1 MIGIKKSPWK
11 QSEKDNYGEFCI
23 TKPAIKAG
31 NMKDNFLFIFLD
43 GRRAANQTNSDVPLF
58 IYLFFLA
65 HFSLCSPW
73 ILIGPLVLQF
83 RVEKKVN

>member
-31 NMKDNFLFIFLD
+31 NMKDKFLFISLD
-43 GRRAANQTNSDVPLF
+43 ITRGR
-58 IYLFFLA
+58 
-65 HFSLCSPW
+65 
-73 ILIGPLVLQF
+73 
-83 RVEKKVN
+83 

>member
-1 MIGIKKSPWK
+1 MIAIKKISSPWK

-43 GRRAANQTNSDVPLF
+43 GTRGR
-58 IYLFFLA
+58 
-65 HFSLCSPW
+65 
-73 ILIGPLVLQF
+73 
-83 RVEKKVN
+83 